1 MDYAKLFGHY
11 STPVT
16 KPGRYTG
23 NELNIVRK
31 DWDTTSVKFALAFP
45 DIYDVGMGN
54 LGYKILYHVLNAR
67 EDTLAERVYAPWAD
81 RRQNAGV

>member
-1 MDYAKLFGHY
+1 MDYAKLLDVILP
-11 STPVT
+11 SVT

-54 LGYKILYHVLNAR
+54 LGYKILYHVLNAVR
-67 EDTLAERVYAPWAD
+67 ILS
-81 RRQNAGV
+81 